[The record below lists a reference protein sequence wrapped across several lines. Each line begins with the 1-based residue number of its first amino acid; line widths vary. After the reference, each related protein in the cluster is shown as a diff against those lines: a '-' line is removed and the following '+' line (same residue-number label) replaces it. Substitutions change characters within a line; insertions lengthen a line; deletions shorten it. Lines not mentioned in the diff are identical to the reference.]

1 MAIGCIKPMIRAETH
16 ETYRNQSGGISYK
29 AKFYGIELPKLSME
43 MKHLNNMVISGR
55 YKRYDIIPCG
65 KCIGCRLEYAR
76 DKAVQLSLENQ
87 NPLYEENEKWFVTL
101 TYNDEHLP
109 THTVKDERS
118 GKLIEGISVSME
130 DMQKFWKR
138 VRKKYPEKKIRYLC
152 CIEYGKKT
160 FRPHAHA
167 IIFGLP
173 LHEELFIKLGN
184 NSQGDPI
191 WTSPELQE
199 LWSTEDKNS
208 GEKIPIG
215 NVQIGKVTFQSI
227 SYVAR
232 YTVKKINKEF
242 NNDWWYAA
250 QGMAKETISQSDD
263 LGQWYYDEHKK
274 EIYNIDIVPVMD
286 NKGNFCRPPRSF
298 DRRFK
303 EEYPDKWK
311 EVVKKRK
318 EAMKSAIWDQEQQ
331 TDMTF
336 QEIMSS
342 KELIMSQFKD
352 LRGEGI

>member
-29 AKFYGIELPKLSME
+29 AKFYGIELPKLTME
-43 MKHLNNMVISGR
+43 MKHLNDLVIAGR

-65 KCIGCRLEYAR
+65 KCIGCRLDYAR
-76 DKAVQLSLENQ
+76 DKAVQLGIENL
-87 NPLYEENEKWFVTL
+87 NPEYEENEKWFVTL

-109 THTVKDERS
+109 THTVLDQES
-118 GKLIEGISVSME
+118 GELIEGISVSVE
-130 DMQKFWKR
+130 DLQKFWKR
-138 VRKKYPEKKIRYLC
+138 ARKKYPNKKIRYLSC
-152 CIEYGKKT
+152 VEYGKQT

-199 LWSTEDKNS
+199 LWSTEDPIS

-215 NVQIGKVTFQSI
+215 NVQIGKVTFRSI

-232 YTVKKINKEF
+232 YTLKKVNKDF
-242 NNDWWYAA
+242 DSSWWYAA
-250 QGMAKETISQSDD
+250 QGMAQEQIMMSDD
-263 LGQWYYDEHKK
+263 LGLWYYEENKN
-274 EIYNIDIVPVMD
+274 EIYKRDIVPVMD
-286 NKGNFCRPPRSF
+286 NNGNFCRPPRSY
-298 DRRFK
+298 DRRYK
-303 EEYPDKWK
+303 KEYPTEWLK
-311 EVVKKRK
+311 VVARRK
-318 EAMKSAIWDQEQQ
+318 EAMKSAIKSEEQQ
-331 TDMTF
+331 TDMTY
-336 QEIMSS
+336 QELNYS
-342 KELIMSQFKD
+342 KELKMSQFKD